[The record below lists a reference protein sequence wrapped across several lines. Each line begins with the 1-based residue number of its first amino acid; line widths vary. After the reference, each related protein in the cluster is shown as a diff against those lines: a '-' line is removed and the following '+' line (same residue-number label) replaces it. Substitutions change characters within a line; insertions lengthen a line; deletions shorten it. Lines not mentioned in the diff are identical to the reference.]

1 MEIKTKTEKSLN
13 IDTKAGTIEE
23 GVVETK
29 KTANSIRDIIKA
41 LTAAV
46 DNEQITTRQA
56 KEMRMNLGIHNSYF
70 TKKRISKVKRVTKRK
85 AQKLARKK
93 NRA

>member
-1 MEIKTKTEKSLN
+1 MEIKTKTEKSLD

-41 LTAAV
+41 LSAAV

-56 KEMRMNLGIHNSYF
+56 RDMRMNLGIQQSYF
-70 TKKRISKVKRVTKRK
+70 TKKRISKPKRIAKRK
-85 AQKLARKK
+85 AQKLARKR
-93 NRA
+93 NRG

>member
-1 MEIKTKTEKSLN
+1 METKTEKSLD

-29 KTANSIRDIIKA
+29 KAANSIRDIIRA
-41 LTAAV
+41 LSMAV

-56 KEMRMNLGIHNSYF
+56 RDMRMNLGIHNSFF
-70 TKKRISKVKRVTKRK
+70 TKKRIPKATRITKRK
-85 AQKLARKK
+85 AQRAARKK
-93 NRA
+93 NRG